1 VRKLTSITFIY
12 QVKED
17 RVLAAINAGHADA
30 WSCWLTRRLVLA
42 LLERAGEFVAST
54 SALAQRAP
62 ANFRG
67 EFVAFERE
75 AAIATTAKAMTK
87 TPDDVLKS
95 SATTAELAERVT
107 ISNQKDSFRL
117 DLIGESGAGATGVLT
132 RAEMQRVLQMLQTVV
147 AKAGW
152 LTEPTKPQIP
162 SALATPDPKPFRN

>member
-1 VRKLTSITFIY
+1 VRALTSITFIY

-17 RVLAAINAGHADA
+17 RVLAAINAGHAEA

-54 SALAQRAP
+54 SAMAQRAP
-62 ANFRG
+62 ASFRG

-75 AAIATTAKAMTK
+75 AAIATTAKAMSK

-95 SATTAELAERVT
+95 SAIAAELADRVT
-107 ISNQKDSFRL
+107 ISNQGDRFQL
-117 DLIGESGAGATGVLT
+117 DLFGESGEGATGVLT
-132 RAEMQRVLQMLQTVV
+132 RAEIQRVLRMLQTVV

-152 LTEPTKPQIP
+152 FAAPNKSQTLPT
-162 SALATPDPKPFRN
+162 SDATDPKPFRN